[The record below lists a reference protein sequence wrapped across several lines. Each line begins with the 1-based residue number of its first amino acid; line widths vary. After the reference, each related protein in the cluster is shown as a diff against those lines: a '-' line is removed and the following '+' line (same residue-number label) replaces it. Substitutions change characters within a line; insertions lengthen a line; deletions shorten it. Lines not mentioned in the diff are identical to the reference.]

1 MGDTRYAIRDMRI
14 CIIKGDGVGQEVI
27 PAAQRVLEA
36 LGLDLE
42 FVRADA
48 GFEYF
53 EKTGDAIPDATLEIV
68 KQCDATLF
76 GATSSPMTRVEGYGS
91 PILALRKAL
100 DLYANLRPVQS
111 LPAKFSRRNIDMLI
125 VRENTEGLYAG
136 RERAEGEDTM
146 IAERVITR
154 RASERI
160 ARIAFENAR
169 ARRNHITIVHK
180 ANVLK
185 LTDGLFR
192 ETCFHIAREFPDVTA
207 REMLVDAIAMRLIQD
222 PQNFDVIVTTNLFG
236 DILSDEASA
245 LIGGLGVAP
254 SGNIGASN
262 AVFEPVHG
270 SAPDI
275 MGKGIANPIGA
286 ILSAAMMLDY
296 LKLGEAAARVRDG
309 VKRALEKNVLTRDI
323 GGHARTE
330 EMTRAV
336 IAEVTASG

>member
-1 MGDTRYAIRDMRI
+1 MRI
-14 CIIKGDGVGQEVI
+14 CIIPGDGVGQEVI

-36 LGLDLE
+36 LQLDLE

-48 GFEYF
+48 GFEHF
-53 EKTGDAIPDATLEIV
+53 QKTGDAIPNATLETV
-68 KQCDATLF
+68 QACDATLF
-76 GATSSPMTRVEGYGS
+76 GATSSPMTRVEGYRS

-111 LPAKFSRRNIDMLI
+111 LPAKFSRANIDLLI

-136 RERAEGEDTM
+136 RERAENDETM
-146 IAERVITR
+146 IAERVITK

-160 ARIAFENAR
+160 ARVAFEMAR
-169 ARRNHITIVHK
+169 ARKKRVTVVHK

-192 ETCFHIAREFPDVTA
+192 ETCFNVAREFPDVETK
-207 REMLVDAIAMRLIQD
+207 EMLVDSMAMRLIQD

-254 SGNIGASN
+254 SANIGINN

-275 MGKGIANPIGA
+275 AGKGIANPIGA
-286 ILSAAMMLDY
+286 ILSSAMMLDY
-296 LKLGEAAARVRDG
+296 LELEDAATRVRNA
-309 VKRALEKNVLTRDI
+309 VNRALEQNVLTRDI
-323 GGHARTE
+323 DGTASTD
-330 EMTRAV
+330 EMTRAIIGELPV
-336 IAEVTASG
+336 DK

>member
-1 MGDTRYAIRDMRI
+1 MGNRI
-14 CIIKGDGVGQEVI
+14 CIIEGDGVGQEVI
-27 PAAQRVLEA
+27 PDAQRVLEA
-36 LGLDLE
+36 LALDLE

-48 GFEYF
+48 GFEHF
-53 EKTGDAIPDATLEIV
+53 QKTGDAIPNATLEIV
-68 KQCDATLF
+68 QACDATLF
-76 GATSSPMTRVEGYGS
+76 GATSSPMTRVEGYKS

-111 LPAKFSRRNIDMLI
+111 LPANFSRANIDLLI

-136 RERAEGEDTM
+136 RERAENDETM
-146 IAERVITR
+146 IAERVITK

-160 ARIAFENAR
+160 ARVAFELAMAR
-169 ARRNHITIVHK
+169 KKRVTVVHK

-192 ETCFHIAREFPDVTA
+192 ETCFNVAREFPDVA
-207 REMLVDAIAMRLIQD
+207 AKEMLVDSMAMRLVQD

-245 LIGGLGVAP
+245 LMGGLGVAP

-275 MGKGIANPIGA
+275 AGQGIANPIGA

-296 LKLGEAAARVRDG
+296 LELEDAATRVRNAVNMVMESG
-309 VKRALEKNVLTRDI
+309 MRTRDL
-323 GGHARTE
+323 GGAATTE

-336 IAEVTASG
+336 IENL

>member
-1 MGDTRYAIRDMRI
+1 MRI
-14 CIIKGDGVGQEVI
+14 CIIPGDGVGQEVI

-36 LGLDLE
+36 LHLDLE
-42 FVRADA
+42 FVRANA
-48 GFEYF
+48 GFEHF
-53 EKTGDAIPDATLEIV
+53 QKTGDAIPNATLEIV
-68 KQCDATLF
+68 QACDATLF
-76 GATSSPMTRVEGYGS
+76 GATSSPMTRVEGYRS

-111 LPAKFSRRNIDMLI
+111 LPAKFSRENIDLLI

-136 RERAEGEDTM
+136 RERAEDAETM
-146 IAERVITR
+146 IAERVITK

-160 ARIAFENAR
+160 ARVAFEMVR
-169 ARRNHITIVHK
+169 ARKKRITVVHK

-192 ETCFHIAREFPDVTA
+192 ETCFNVAREFPDVETK
-207 REMLVDAIAMRLIQD
+207 EMLVDSMAMRLIQD

-254 SGNIGASN
+254 SANIGINN

-275 MGKGIANPIGA
+275 AGKGIANPVGA

-296 LKLGEAAARVRDG
+296 LELEDAAERVRGG
-309 VKRALEKNVLTRDI
+309 VKRALERNVLTRDI
-323 GGHARTE
+323 GGAATTNE
-330 EMTRAV
+330 ITRAV
-336 IAEVTASG
+336 IEYL

>member
-1 MGDTRYAIRDMRI
+1 MRRI
-14 CIIKGDGVGQEVI
+14 CVIEGDGVGHEVI

-36 LGLDLE
+36 LNLNLE

-48 GFEYF
+48 GFEHF
-53 EKTGDAIPDATLEIV
+53 QKTGDAIPDATLEIV
-68 KQCDATLF
+68 KTCDAALF
-76 GATSSPMTRVEGYGS
+76 GATSSPMTRVEGYRS

-111 LPAKFSRRNIDMLI
+111 LPGAFSRQEIDLLL

-136 RERAEGEDTM
+136 RERAENDGTM
-146 IAERVITR
+146 IAERVITK

-160 ARIAFENAR
+160 ARVAFELAR
-169 ARRNHITIVHK
+169 TRKQRVTVVHK

-192 ETCFHIAREFPDVTA
+192 ETCFHVAREFPDMRA
-207 REMLVDAIAMRLIQD
+207 DEMLVDAMAMRLIQD

-254 SGNIGASN
+254 SGNLGITN

-275 MGKGIANPIGA
+275 AGKGIANPIGA
-286 ILSAAMMLDY
+286 ILSAAMMLEY
-296 LKLGEAAARVRDG
+296 LKMDAAAARVRVG
-309 VKRALEKNVLTRDI
+309 VKRALEKNILTRDI
-323 GGHARTE
+323 GGVATTD
-330 EMTRAV
+330 EMTRAIV
-336 IAEVTASG
+336 EAL

>member
-1 MGDTRYAIRDMRI
+1 MRI
-14 CIIKGDGVGQEVI
+14 CIIPGDGVGQEVI

-36 LGLDLE
+36 LQLDLE

-48 GFEYF
+48 GFEHF
-53 EKTGDAIPDATLEIV
+53 QKTGDAIPNATLETV
-68 KQCDATLF
+68 QACDATLF
-76 GATSSPMTRVEGYGS
+76 GATSSPMTRVEGYRS

-111 LPAKFSRRNIDMLI
+111 LPAKFSRANIDLLI

-136 RERAEGEDTM
+136 RERAENDETM
-146 IAERVITR
+146 VAERVITK

-160 ARIAFENAR
+160 AHVAFEMAR
-169 ARRNHITIVHK
+169 ARKKRVTVVHK

-192 ETCFHIAREFPDVTA
+192 ETCFNVAREFPDVETK
-207 REMLVDAIAMRLIQD
+207 EMLVDSMAMRLIQD

-254 SGNIGASN
+254 SANIGINN

-275 MGKGIANPIGA
+275 AGKGIANPIGA
-286 ILSAAMMLDY
+286 ILSSAMMLDY
-296 LKLGEAAARVRDG
+296 LELEDAATRVRNA
-309 VKRALEKNVLTRDI
+309 VNRALEQNVLTRDI
-323 GGHARTE
+323 DGTASTD
-330 EMTRAV
+330 EMTRAIIGELPV
-336 IAEVTASG
+336 DK

>member
-1 MGDTRYAIRDMRI
+1 MRPASVSKRI
-14 CIIKGDGVGQEVI
+14 CVIQGDGVGQEVI
-27 PAAQRVLEA
+27 PAAVRVLQA
-36 LGLDLE
+36 LDLDLE
-42 FVRADA
+42 FVPASA
-48 GFEYF
+48 GFEHF
-53 EKTGDAIPDATLEIV
+53 QKTGDAIPETTLANV
-68 KQCDATLF
+68 RACDATLF
-76 GATSSPMTRVEGYGS
+76 GATSSPMTRIEGYRS
-91 PILALRKAL
+91 PILALRKTL

-111 LPAKFSRRNIDMLI
+111 LPAKFSRSGIDLLI

-136 RERAEGEDTM
+136 RERAEGDDTA

-160 ARIAFENAR
+160 ARIAFKQAQTR
-169 ARRNHITIVHK
+169 KKRVTIVHK

-192 ETCFHIAREFPDVTA
+192 ETCLGVAREFPDVA
-207 REMLVDAIAMRLIQD
+207 ANEMLVDSMAMRLIQD
-222 PQNFDVIVTTNLFG
+222 PQNFDVVVTTNLFG

-275 MGKGIANPIGA
+275 MGQGIANPTGA
-286 ILSAAMMLDY
+286 ILSCAMLLDY
-296 LKLGEAAARVRDG
+296 IKLPDAALRVRRA
-309 VKRALEKNVLTRDI
+309 VYRALEQNILTRDL
-323 GGHARTE
+323 GGTATTH
-330 EMTRAV
+330 EMTGGIIEAL
-336 IAEVTASG
+336 

>member
-1 MGDTRYAIRDMRI
+1 MRI
-14 CIIKGDGVGQEVI
+14 CIIPGDGVGQEVI
-27 PAAQRVLEA
+27 SAAVSVLESLQ
-36 LGLDLE
+36 LGLE
-42 FVRADA
+42 FVHADA
-48 GFEYF
+48 GFEHF
-53 EKTGDAIPDATLEIV
+53 QKTGDAIPEATLNAV
-68 KQCDATLF
+68 ASSDATLF
-76 GATSSPMTRVEGYGS
+76 GATSSPMTRLEGYRS
-91 PILALRKAL
+91 PILALRKSL

-111 LPAKFSRRNIDMLI
+111 LPGAFSRQDLDLLI

-136 RERAEGEDTM
+136 RERAEGSDTM

-160 ARIAFENAR
+160 ARIAFQHAQTR
-169 ARRNHITIVHK
+169 KKRVTIVHK

-192 ETCFHIAREFPDVTA
+192 ETCLEVAREFPDVQTN
-207 REMLVDAIAMRLIQD
+207 EMLVDAMAMRLIQD

-254 SGNIGASN
+254 SGNIGAAN

-275 MGKGIANPIGA
+275 AGQGIANPVGA
-286 ILSAAMMLDY
+286 ILSAAMLLDY
-296 LKLGEAAARVRDG
+296 LKLEHAARRVR
-309 VKRALEKNVLTRDI
+309 RAVNTVLSRGILTRDL
-323 GGHARTE
+323 GGSASTS
-330 EMTRAV
+330 EMTRA
-336 IAEVTASG
+336 IIEAL